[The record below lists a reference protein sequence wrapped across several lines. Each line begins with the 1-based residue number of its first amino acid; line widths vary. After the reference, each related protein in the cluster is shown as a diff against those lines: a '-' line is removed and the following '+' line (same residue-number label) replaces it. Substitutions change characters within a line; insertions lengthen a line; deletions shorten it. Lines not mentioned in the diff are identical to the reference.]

1 MYSRLCVARGQ
12 PGGKR
17 MTEHGGSSL
26 TSATADTPPL
36 AALPASAIT
45 DLLELEEEAVS
56 RWEPGLAAFIQEGAG
71 TGRAVAANRSAH
83 QRWALKSR
91 VLVDVSRIDT
101 TTTVLGRVLP
111 TPVMVAPSGLHT
123 LVHPAGELATA
134 EGAGDAGSIM
144 ILSSGSGTEVER
156 VTEVGAET
164 WFQLYWG
171 ADRNRVRSIVQQ
183 AAQAGCSA
191 LVLTAD
197 MSVRPLVGSRMR
209 AGIASVGH
217 AKPLYIMP
225 RSAHLTPG
233 QWDHDARLTW
243 RDLDWLRNITDLPIV
258 IKGVMC
264 GEDALM
270 AEQSGVNAIIVSNHG
285 GRALDT
291 PWGTLDALPEVVDA
305 LAHRPGAPEVY
316 VDGGFRHG
324 AEVLVALA
332 IGARAVLIG
341 RPVLWGLAVAGPA
354 GVLGVLQLLRYQLE
368 STMAMVGAT
377 RITDLDRSTIRRVG

>member
-1 MYSRLCVARGQ
+1 
-12 PGGKR
+12 
-17 MTEHGGSSL
+17 MTELQGSSQA
-26 TSATADTPPL
+26 SATVHTPPQ
-36 AALPASAIT
+36 AALPAPSIT
-45 DLLELEEEAVS
+45 DLMELEEEAVS

-71 TGRAVAANRSAH
+71 AGRAVAANRSAH
-83 QRWALKSR
+83 GRWALKSR

-101 TTTVLGRVLP
+101 TTTVLGHALP
-111 TPVMVAPSGLHT
+111 APIMVAPSGLHT

-134 EGAGDAGSIM
+134 EGARDAGTIM
-144 ILSSGSGTEVER
+144 ILSSGTGTEVER

-171 ADRNRVRSIVQQ
+171 ADRDQVRSIVRRV
-183 AAQAGCSA
+183 AQAGCSA

-197 MSVRPLVGSRMR
+197 MSVRPLVGAKMR

-233 QWDHDARLTW
+233 RWDHDARLSW
-243 RDLDWLRNITDLPIV
+243 RDLDWLRSITSLPIV

-264 GEDALM
+264 AEDALM
-270 AEQSGVNAIIVSNHG
+270 AEQSGVNAVIVSNHG

-305 LAHRPGAPEVY
+305 LACRPGAPEVY

-332 IGARAVLIG
+332 IGARAVLVG
-341 RPVLWGLAVAGPA
+341 RPVFWGLAVAGPA

-368 STMAMVGAT
+368 STMAMVGTT
-377 RITDLDRSTIRRVG
+377 RVTDLDRSTIRRLG

>member
-1 MYSRLCVARGQ
+1 MTQ
-12 PGGKR
+12 PQG
-17 MTEHGGSSL
+17 GGSR
-26 TSATADTPPL
+26 
-36 AALPASAIT
+36 ASAAAVAPQSAFPFT

-71 TGRAVAANRSAH
+71 TGRAIAANRSAH

-91 VLVDVSRIDT
+91 VLVDVSSIDT
-101 TTTVLGRVLP
+101 TATVLSHLLP
-111 TPVMVAPSGLHT
+111 TPIMVAPSGLHT

-134 EGAGDAGSIM
+134 EGARSAGTIM
-144 ILSSGSGTEVER
+144 ILSSGTGTEVER
-156 VTEVGAET
+156 VTEIGAET

-171 ADRNRVRSIVQQ
+171 ADRDRVRSIVDQ

-217 AKPLYIMP
+217 AKPLYVMP
-225 RSAHLTPG
+225 RSAHLTTG

-243 RDLDWLRNITDLPIV
+243 RDLDWLRGITDLPIV

-264 GEDALM
+264 AEDALM

-291 PWGTLDALPEVVDA
+291 PWGTVDALPEVVDA
-305 LAHRPGAPEVY
+305 LAGRTGAPEVY
-316 VDGGFRHG
+316 VDGGFRYG

-332 IGARAVLIG
+332 IGARAVLVG

-354 GVLGVLQLLRYQLE
+354 GVLGVLQLLRHQLE

-377 RITDLDRSTIRRVG
+377 SITDLGPATIRRVG